1 MNSWNHWQTARLPG
15 PSPNGRSPVAGRC
28 WRISSCAPAPTK
40 TRLSRFTVR
49 RRQPSRPLP
58 GRRLPRPLIIYAW
71 ARLSGAR
78 QTCCGSLASSLRPSP
93 FTTKPSACSSESHAA
108 GGGSPEIRNELALAA
123 DARGLVCHELGEIK
137 TATQNFRRSLELL
150 TGLVG
155 AFPTVLRYRESLAKA
170 CNSLGVLEQDMGDL
184 AASEM
189 HFRQELPLVE
199 RFAQDFPDRPEH
211 ARELARTLYNL
222 GIVLTAQNRHVAA
235 EPVFRRAIEITAPIA
250 AKHPDDVQIR
260 FDLAKCHYNFGE
272 LLLDKGDAKQA
283 LTSLQK
289 AREIN
294 EALVKGSPNMPR
306 YASLLAANLVSL
318 GFAQE
323 RVEQPHAQE
332 TYRAALA
339 IYQRLVTAY
348 PENVDY
354 RIRQAKCVRNLG
366 PILAAVGHV
375 DQAEKLYQRAL
386 TALEVKDG
394 QVQTPQW
401 LSVRASVLN
410 NLGQMQ
416 SETGRPES
424 AAKPAR
430 RSVDFRGPP

>member
-1 MNSWNHWQTARLPG
+1 MLARSRTLLADLFVRTGANKNQVEPFYSQAQTAQQAL
-15 PSPNGRSPVAGRC
+15 A
-28 WRISSCAPAPTK
+28 WAPAATALDHL
-40 TRLSRFTVR
+40 RLGQTLRSQADLLRLTGQFTAAKPV
-49 RRQPSRPLP
+49 
-58 GRRLPRPLIIYAW
+58 YDEA
-71 ARLSGAR
+71 LSVLER
-78 QTCCGSLASSLRPSP
+78 M
-93 FTTKPSACSSESHAA
+93 HAA

-332 TYRAALA
+332 TYRGA
-339 IYQRLVTAY
+339 R
-348 PENVDY
+348 D
-354 RIRQAKCVRNLG
+354 
-366 PILAAVGHV
+366 
-375 DQAEKLYQRAL
+375 
-386 TALEVKDG
+386 
-394 QVQTPQW
+394 
-401 LSVRASVLN
+401 LS
-410 NLGQMQ
+410 
-416 SETGRPES
+416 E
-424 AAKPAR
+424 AR
-430 RSVDFRGPP
+430 HGVSRKR